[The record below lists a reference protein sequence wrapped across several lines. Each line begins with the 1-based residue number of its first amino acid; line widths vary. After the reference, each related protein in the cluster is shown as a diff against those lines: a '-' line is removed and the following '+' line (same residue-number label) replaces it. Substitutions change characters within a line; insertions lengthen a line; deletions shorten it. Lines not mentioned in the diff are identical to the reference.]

1 MLIQL
6 SNPTHAFVLFAADL
20 GGSHDCFVVTVGNS
34 TGRTKTVDVGKSPGF
49 TCPVTVSSDNWECKV
64 KGSAHC
70 VDPTTFTVL
79 VFGNSVSASVDTSTT
94 TQIGWEMDL
103 QFKCCYPSP
112 MDNTWMKFDKRN
124 EDQIIHPNRSSD
136 FLSQPCQRPGVISC
150 VGNCL
155 PCNGVLPETLF
166 TPCEATKKMWNPENL
181 ALGSKD
187 GTCKFNIP
195 GTMCV
200 NTTTLDYASASTSF
214 LQLIPLSETI
224 KHPPKATVQINAYG
238 TARMLQEG
246 RDTPW
251 TSYDAAK
258 AFCATY
264 KDTQLCSRQEL
275 CPNFVDVTNAGDPD
289 LSQIYSN
296 LPMNKDSA
304 FFGGGI
310 MEIVDKGADGCKS
323 NKKCGLCT
331 GDCDTDADC
340 NDGLKCYQR
349 LKGEDTVPGCKPSGF
364 VTSSSPHDYCYSPT
378 TPHTNMQTF
387 ATPST
392 SYNAAKRKCQELGSW
407 GLCSRMEI
415 CPEYKGSNNAG
426 QPVKHGNAGDVWI
439 PVSDGIDQWVQG
451 GNNKGDKRMC
461 RLHSEWPDY
470 QKDPHPC
477 GKHPDPKTYPDEAS
491 WYGFF
496 CLLRPP
502 CLLTVYLMPPRIL

>member
-1 MLIQL
+1 MIQL

-20 GGSHDCFVVTVGNS
+20 AGSHDCFVVTVGNS

-136 FLSQPCQRPGVISC
+136 FLSQPCQRPGGVISC

-296 LPMNKDSA
+296 LPLNKDSA
-304 FFGGGI
+304 FFHG
-310 MEIVDKGADGCKS
+310 V
-323 NKKCGLCT
+323 
-331 GDCDTDADC
+331 
-340 NDGLKCYQR
+340 
-349 LKGEDTVPGCKPSGF
+349 
-364 VTSSSPHDYCYSPT
+364 HPT
-378 TPHTNMQTF
+378 TLDAWAPVRDGVN
-387 ATPST
+387 SWT
-392 SYNAAKRKCQELGSW
+392 S
-407 GLCSRMEI
+407 
-415 CPEYKGSNNAG
+415 
-426 QPVKHGNAGDVWI
+426 
-439 PVSDGIDQWVQG
+439 
-451 GNNKGDKRMC
+451 
-461 RLHSEWPDY
+461 
-470 QKDPHPC
+470 
-477 GKHPDPKTYPDEAS
+477 
-491 WYGFF
+491 
-496 CLLRPP
+496 
-502 CLLTVYLMPPRIL
+502 LTAQRYVVP

>member
-1 MLIQL
+1 MIQL

-124 EDQIIHPNRSSD
+124 EDQIIHPTRSSD

-296 LPMNKDSA
+296 LPMNEDSA
-304 FFGGGI
+304 FFGG
-310 MEIVDKGADGCKS
+310 
-323 NKKCGLCT
+323 
-331 GDCDTDADC
+331 
-340 NDGLKCYQR
+340 
-349 LKGEDTVPGCKPSGF
+349 P
-364 VTSSSPHDYCYSPT
+364 
-378 TPHTNMQTF
+378 TNMKTF
-387 ATPST
+387 ATPLT

>member
-1 MLIQL
+1 MLDDQDSPPL
-6 SNPTHAFVLFAADL
+6 FFLLVMFRYCPASENLGEVLCVSNCMPCD
-20 GGSHDCFVVTVGNS
+20 
-34 TGRTKTVDVGKSPGF
+34 KKI
-49 TCPVTVSSDNWECKV
+49 E
-64 KGSAHC
+64 
-70 VDPTTFTVL
+70 
-79 VFGNSVSASVDTSTT
+79 FGAESCDTS
-94 TQIGWEMDL
+94 GR
-103 QFKCCYPSP
+103 SAA
-112 MDNTWMKFDKRN
+112 
-124 EDQIIHPNRSSD
+124 NRSKS
-136 FLSQPCQRPGVISC
+136 
-150 VGNCL
+150 
-155 PCNGVLPETLF
+155 
-166 TPCEATKKMWNPENL
+166 
-181 ALGSKD
+181 
-187 GTCKFNIP
+187 
-195 GTMCV
+195 
-200 NTTTLDYASASTSF
+200 
-214 LQLIPLSETI
+214 
-224 KHPPKATVQINAYG
+224 
-238 TARMLQEG
+238 
-246 RDTPW
+246 
-251 TSYDAAK
+251 
-258 AFCATY
+258 
-264 KDTQLCSRQEL
+264 
-275 CPNFVDVTNAGDPD
+275 
-289 LSQIYSN
+289 
-296 LPMNKDSA
+296 
-304 FFGGGI
+304 GGI

-364 VTSSSPHDYCYSPT
+364 VTSSSPHDYCSSPTATRQRLT
-378 TPHTNMQTF
+378 TPHTNMKTF

-407 GLCSRMEI
+407 GLCSRMQI

>member
-70 VDPTTFTVL
+70 IDPTTFTVL
-79 VFGNSVSASVDTSTT
+79 VFGNSVSAEMLGHNELD
-94 TQIGWEMDL
+94 IGWEMDL

-124 EDQIIHPNRSSD
+124 EDQIIHPTRSSD
-136 FLSQPCQRPGVISC
+136 FLSQPCQRPGGVISC

-304 FFGGGI
+304 FFGG
-310 MEIVDKGADGCKS
+310 
-323 NKKCGLCT
+323 
-331 GDCDTDADC
+331 
-340 NDGLKCYQR
+340 
-349 LKGEDTVPGCKPSGF
+349 P
-364 VTSSSPHDYCYSPT
+364 
-378 TPHTNMQTF
+378 TNMQTF

-502 CLLTVYLMPPRIL
+502 CLLRLCV